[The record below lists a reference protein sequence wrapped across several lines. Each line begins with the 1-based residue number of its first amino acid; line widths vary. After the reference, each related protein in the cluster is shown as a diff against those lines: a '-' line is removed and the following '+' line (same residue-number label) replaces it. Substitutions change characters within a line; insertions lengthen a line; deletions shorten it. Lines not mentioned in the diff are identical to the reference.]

1 MNYEEIYSLFYTK
14 MTDTNFFAEHT
25 KEEAYELMCLWLHS
39 VVAMPFVKRCFSSIS
54 LDDEIMEINYTLKKA
69 ETPEMDAY
77 FVKDIFAQG
86 LKIYWMQKEL
96 DKKTS
101 IAIVMSGK
109 EEKTILNNYKP
120 NKERLEEL
128 RLQLKKAI
136 RDRDYFISGG
146 A

>member
-14 MTDTNFFAEHT
+14 MTDTNFFSEHT

-39 VVAMPFVKRCFSSIS
+39 VAAMPFVKRCFSSIS
-54 LDDEIMEINYTLKKA
+54 LDDEVMEINYTLKKT
-69 ETPEMDAY
+69 ETSEMDAD

-101 IAIVMSGK
+101 FAIVMSGK

-120 NKERLEEL
+120 YKERLKEL
-128 RLQLKKAI
+128 RLQLKKVI